1 MDYQKMRRI
10 PVDPRVIKTIQRSP
24 TMQRE
29 QGGAF
34 MSGWGGPQ
42 RYQQLAGLPMEQRVC
57 YAAIL
62 EEHTTEDQIGIVTG
76 LTPEQVAVGLDGLE
90 ARGLVTIE
98 RA

>member
-1 MDYQKMRRI
+1 MDYEGMRRI

-24 TMQRE
+24 QMRGE
-29 QGGAF
+29 QGAGF

-76 LTPEQVAVGLDGLE
+76 LSPEEVTLGLE
-90 ARGLVTIE
+90 GLRAKGLVTIE
-98 RA
+98 KA